1 MPRFPV
7 AAITDEFSPDLET
20 AARAMASLGMT
31 GAELRTISGRN
42 IVDLTDREV
51 YQAVDTLRAH
61 SLEIVSIASP
71 VFKCVLPDA
80 GDVDTRFQQDMFAA
94 QHTMA
99 DQPRLARRALEIAGR
114 TGARIVRV
122 FSFWRTVQPEAC
134 FDSIAA
140 ALAGLAELAAPAG
153 VVIGIENEH
162 ACNLG
167 TAAET
172 AQLLERVSH
181 PNLQLIWDPANALV
195 AGETPFPDGYA
206 KLPASRIAHVHAK
219 DCRVAGHT
227 PEWLELG
234 TGSIDWTGQV
244 AALARDGYRG
254 WFSLETHW
262 RGPAGDRLAAS
273 TICGRNLMRMVE

>member
-31 GAELRTISGRN
+31 GAELRMVSGRN
-42 IVDLTDREV
+42 IIDLTDQEV
-51 YQAVDTLRAH
+51 DRATAILR
-61 SLEIVSIASP
+61 SYGLVVVSIASP

-80 GDVDTRFQQDMFAA
+80 PEVDTRFQQDVFAA
-94 QHTMA
+94 QHTFA

-122 FSFWRTVQPEAC
+122 FSFWRTVRPNEC
-134 FDSIAA
+134 FDRIAA
-140 ALAGLAELAAPAG
+140 ELAGLAELAAPAG
-153 VVIGIENEH
+153 VIIGIENEH
-162 ACNLG
+162 ACNIG
-167 TAAET
+167 TASEA
-172 AQLLERVSH
+172 ARLLTRVPH

-195 AGETPFPDGYA
+195 AGETPFPEGYA
-206 KLPASRIAHVHAK
+206 KLPAGRIAHVHAK
-219 DCRVAGHT
+219 DCRVTGHT

-234 TGSIDWTGQV
+234 TGSIDWTGQI
-244 AALARDGYRG
+244 AALNRDGYRG

-262 RGPAGDRLAAS
+262 RGPANDKLEAS
-273 TICGRNLMRMVE
+273 TICGRNLVRMVG